1 MRECKNGVK
10 ECKLSKRVGRG
21 VGRVNKECG
30 SVCVKLGCE
39 SGVRVG

>member
-1 MRECKNGVK
+1 MQ
-10 ECKLSKRVGRG
+10 KLSKRVGRG
-21 VGRVNKECG
+21 VRRVNKECG